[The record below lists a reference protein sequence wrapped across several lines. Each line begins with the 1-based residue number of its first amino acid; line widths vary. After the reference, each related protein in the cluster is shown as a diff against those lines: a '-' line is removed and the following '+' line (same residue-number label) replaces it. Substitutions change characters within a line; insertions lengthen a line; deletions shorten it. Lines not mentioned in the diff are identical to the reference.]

1 MKNTLYIIFII
12 TLLFTFQT
20 KAEVLKKLEIK
31 GNSRISEETLKVYGE
46 IQINKDYTTDD
57 INEIIKKLYDTKFFS
72 KISTSFT
79 NNTLVIT
86 VEENPIINTI
96 IIDGEKAKKF
106 KEAILEIISL
116 KEKSSYVE
124 SDIKKDIEMVKSF
137 YKSLGFYAAEV
148 EARSQP
154 IGQDKKRLNLIFS
167 VNKGQKYKIS
177 KINFIGDKKIKFKR
191 LRDVIASEEHRF
203 WKFISRNVYLN
214 AERIELDK
222 RLLKSFYLSKGYYN
236 VEIISSSA
244 ESKENNT
251 EIELTYSINA
261 GDRYRIKKLS
271 TDIDPVFDKTIFED
285 LKEEFTDFAGE
296 YYSPFKIQK
305 ILTKIDRIVDQ
316 NELQFVQ
323 HTVRETVD
331 ENSIDIVFNIFEGPK
346 IQIERVNIFGNT
358 VTSDSVIRSELQL
371 DEGDPYSKIK
381 LNQSVSELKARNIF
395 KTVKEKIVDGSERD
409 LKVLEIT
416 VEEKPTGE
424 IAAGAGIGTEGTS
437 FSFTVK
443 ENNYLGKGLMV
454 DSSVSVSEETLRGGL
469 SISDPNYN
477 YSGNLVY
484 GGITSTNNEKPDS
497 GYENTITNINLGTKF
512 EQYEDIYFS
521 PGFDLSFD
529 DLRVDG
535 TASSKLKK
543 QAGEFTEFNFNYGLE
558 MDKRDRSFLPTSGSI
573 VSFSQSVPIYADQP
587 SLFNR
592 LSYSKYHG
600 FSDDVIGAVKFYA
613 ASITSLDE
621 DVRLS
626 NRITLPSKRLRG
638 FEAGKVGPVD
648 QGDFVGGNYASALNF
663 EAQLPNLLP
672 EATQTDVAAF
682 LDFGNLWSVDYDSSA
697 GSSSKLRSSVGVTTQ
712 LYTPIGPVNFVLA
725 QPLSKAESD
734 KTQTFKFQIGTSF

>member
-1 MKNTLYIIFII
+1 MKNLIHIICLFLILLI
-12 TLLFTFQT
+12 TPS
-20 KAEVLKKLEIK
+20 KAEILKKFEVK
-31 GNSRISEETLKVYGE
+31 GNSRISNETLKVYGE
-46 IQINKDYTTDD
+46 IELNKNYTTDD
-57 INEIIKKLYDTKFFS
+57 INEVIKKLYDTKFFS
-72 KISTSFT
+72 KISTSFS
-79 NNTLVIT
+79 NNILTII

-96 IIDGEKAKKF
+96 IIDGEKAKKY
-106 KEAILEIISL
+106 KKAILDVISL
-116 KEKSSYVE
+116 KEKSSFVE
-124 SDIKKDIEMVKSF
+124 SDIKNDIEIVKSF

-154 IGQDKKRLNLIFS
+154 ISGDTTRLNLIFS
-167 VNKGQKYKIS
+167 INKGDKYKIS

-191 LRDVIASEEHRF
+191 LRDVIASEEAKF
-203 WKFISRNVYLN
+203 WKFISRNIYLN

-236 VEIISSSA
+236 VEIVSSSA
-244 ESKENNT
+244 ESKGKKT

-261 GDRYRIKKLS
+261 GDRFRIKKLS
-271 TDIDPVFDKTIFED
+271 TDIDPVFDKSIFQS
-285 LKEEFTDFAGE
+285 LKDEFSDFAGE
-296 YYSPFKIQK
+296 YYSPFKIEK
-305 ILTKIDRIVDQ
+305 VLSKIDKIVDQ

-331 ENSIDIVFNIFEGPK
+331 KNGVDVVFRIFEGPK

-358 VTSDSVIRSELQL
+358 VTSDSVIRSELFL

-395 KTVKEKIVDGSERD
+395 KSVKEKIIDGSEKD

-424 IAAGAGIGTEGTS
+424 IAAGAGVGTEGTS
-437 FSFTVK
+437 FSFTVQ

-454 DSSVSVSEETLRGGL
+454 DATIAASEESLRGGL
-469 SISDPNYN
+469 SISDPNFN

-484 GGITSTNNEKPDS
+484 GGLSSTNNDKPDS
-497 GYENTITNINLGTKF
+497 GYENTITNFNIGTKF
-512 EQYEDIYFS
+512 EQYEDIYFT

-529 DLRVDG
+529 DLRVDN
-535 TASSKLKK
+535 TASDKLKK
-543 QAGEFTEFNFNYGLE
+543 QAGNFTEFNFNYGLE
-558 MDKRDRSFLPTSGSI
+558 MDKRDRSFMPTSGSI
-573 VSFSQSVPIYADQP
+573 SSFEQGVPIYADQP
-587 SLFNR
+587 SLYNR
-592 LSYSKYHG
+592 FTYSKYHG

-613 ASITSLDE
+613 ATITAIDD

-626 NRITLPSKRLRG
+626 KRLRMPSKRLRG
-638 FEAGKVGPVD
+638 FEASKIGPLD
-648 QGDFVGGNYASALNF
+648 QGDYVGGNYATALNI

-682 LDFGNLWSVDYDSSA
+682 LDLGNLWSVDYDSSA
-697 GSSSKLRSSVGVTTQ
+697 GSSSKIRSSLGVTTQ

-725 QPLSKAESD
+725 QALSKAESD

>member
-1 MKNTLYIIFII
+1 MKKILYLIIILSIFFSSQ
-12 TLLFTFQT
+12 L
-20 KAEVLKKLEIK
+20 KAEVLKKLEVK

-46 IQINKDYTTDD
+46 IQINKDYSNDD
-57 INEIIKKLYDTKFFS
+57 INKIIKKLYDTKFFS
-72 KISTSFT
+72 KISTSFA
-79 NNTLVIT
+79 NNILTII

-96 IIDGEKAKKF
+96 IIDGEKAKKY

-154 IGQDKKRLNLIFS
+154 IGQDNKRLNLIFS
-167 VNKGQKYKIS
+167 INKGQKYRIS

-222 RLLKSFYLSKGYYN
+222 RLLKNFYLSKGYYN
-236 VEIISSSA
+236 VEIVSSSA
-244 ESKENNT
+244 ESKDNKT
-251 EIELTYSINA
+251 DIELTYSINA
-261 GDRYRIKKLS
+261 GDRYRIKKLA
-271 TDIDPVFDKTIFED
+271 TDIDPVFDNSIFEE
-285 LKEEFTDFAGE
+285 LKEEFTAFAGE
-296 YYSPFKIQK
+296 YYSPFKIRK
-305 ILTKIDRIVDQ
+305 ILTKIDNIVDQ

-323 HTVRETVD
+323 HTVIETVD
-331 ENSIDIVFNIFEGPK
+331 EKNIDITFKIFEGPK

-358 VTSDSVIRSELQL
+358 VTSDSVIRSELEL
-371 DEGDPYSKIK
+371 DEGDPYSKVK
-381 LNQSVSELKARNIF
+381 LNQSISELKARNIF
-395 KTVKEKIVDGSERD
+395 KTVKEKIIDGSEKD

-437 FSFTVK
+437 FSFTLQ

-454 DSSVSVSEETLRGGL
+454 DATVSASEESLRGGL
-469 SISDPNYN
+469 NITNPNYN

-484 GGITSTNNEKPDS
+484 GGITSTNNDKPDS
-497 GYENTITNINLGTKF
+497 GYENTITNINAGTKF
-512 EQYEDIYFS
+512 EQYEGIFFS

-535 TASSKLKK
+535 TASDKLKK
-543 QAGEFTEFNFNYGLE
+543 QAGEFTEFNFNYSLQ
-558 MDKRDRSFLPTSGSI
+558 MDKRDRAFMPTSGSI
-573 VSFSQSVPIYADQP
+573 ASFTQGLPIYADQP
-587 SLFNR
+587 SLYNR
-592 LSYSKYHG
+592 LTYSKYHG

-613 ASITSLDE
+613 ATVTALDE

-626 NRITLPSKRLRG
+626 KRITLPSKRLRG
-638 FEAGKVGPVD
+638 FEAGRIGPVD

-697 GSSSKLRSSVGVTTQ
+697 GSSSKVRSSLGITTQ

-725 QPLSKAESD
+725 QPLSKAETD

>member
-1 MKNTLYIIFII
+1 MKKFLYIIFIYI
-12 TLLFTFQT
+12 LSFSLPTS
-20 KAEVLKKLEIK
+20 AEILKKFEVE
-31 GNSRISEETLKVYGE
+31 GNSRISTETLKVYGE
-46 IQINKDYTTDD
+46 IELNKNYTTDD

-72 KISTSFT
+72 KISTSFV
-79 NNTLVIT
+79 NNILKIK

-96 IIDGEKAKKF
+96 IIDGEKAKKY
-106 KEAILEIISL
+106 KEVILEIISL
-116 KEKSSYVE
+116 KEKSSFVE

-137 YKSLGFYAAEV
+137 YKSLGFYSAEV

-154 IGQDKKRLNLIFS
+154 IGQDKKRLNLIFF
-167 VNKGQKYKIS
+167 VNKGEKYKIS
-177 KINFIGDKKIKFKR
+177 RINFIGDKKIKFKR

-203 WKFISRNVYLN
+203 WKFISKNVYLN
-214 AERIELDK
+214 SERIELDK
-222 RLLKSFYLSKGYYN
+222 RLLKNFYLSKGYYN
-236 VEIISSSA
+236 VEIVSSSA
-244 ESKENNT
+244 ESKGKKT

-261 GDRYRIKKLS
+261 GERFRIKKLS
-271 TDIDPVFDKTIFED
+271 TDIDPVFDKSLFAD
-285 LKEEFTDFAGE
+285 LKDEYRSFAGE

-305 ILTKIDRIVDQ
+305 ILSKIDKIVDQ

-323 HTVRETVD
+323 SSVNEVVD
-331 ENSIDIVFNIFEGPK
+331 KDGIDITFKVFEGPK

-358 VTSDSVIRSELQL
+358 VTSDTVIRSELLL
-371 DEGDPYSKIK
+371 DEGDPYSKVK

-395 KTVKEKIVDGSERD
+395 KSVREKIIDGSQND

-424 IAAGAGIGTEGTS
+424 IAAGAGVGTEGTS
-437 FSFTVK
+437 FSFTVQ
-443 ENNYLGKGLMV
+443 ENNYLGQGLMV
-454 DSSVSVSEETLRGGL
+454 DATVSASEETLRGGL
-469 SISDPNYN
+469 SVSNPNYN

-484 GGITSTNNEKPDS
+484 GGITSTSNDKPES
-497 GYENTITNINLGTKF
+497 GYENTITNLNLGTKF
-512 EQYEDIYFS
+512 EQYEDIYFT
-521 PGFDLSFD
+521 PGLDLSFD

-535 TASSKLKK
+535 TASDKLKK

-558 MDKRDRSFLPTSGSI
+558 MDLRDRSFMPTSGSI
-573 VSFSQSVPIYADQP
+573 VSFSQGIPIFADQP

-592 LSYSKYHG
+592 FSYSKYHG
-600 FSDDVIGAVKFYA
+600 FSDDLIGALKFYA
-613 ASITSLDE
+613 ASITALDE

-626 NRITLPSKRLRG
+626 KRIKVPAKRLRG
-638 FEAGKVGPVD
+638 FESGKIGPVD

-682 LDFGNLWSVDYDSSA
+682 LDLANLWSVDYDSSA
-697 GSSSKLRSSVGVTTQ
+697 GSSSKLRSSIGVTTQ

-725 QPLSKAESD
+725 QALSKAESD

>member
-1 MKNTLYIIFII
+1 MKKTLYLIFI
-12 TLLFTFQT
+12 LSLFFSFQL
-20 KAEVLKKLEIK
+20 KAEVIKKIEVK
-31 GNSRISEETLKVYGE
+31 GNSRISDETLKVYGE
-46 IQINKDYTTDD
+46 IQLNKNYSTDD
-57 INEIIKKLYDTKFFS
+57 INEVIKKLYDTKFFS
-72 KISTSFT
+72 KISTTLT
-79 NNTLVIT
+79 NNTLTII

-96 IIDGEKAKKF
+96 IIDGEKAKKY

-154 IGQDKKRLNLIFS
+154 IDQDKKRLNLIFS
-167 VNKGQKYKIS
+167 INKGQKYKIS

-191 LRDVIASEEHRF
+191 LRDVIASEEHKF
-203 WKFISRNVYLN
+203 WKFISRNIYLN

-222 RLLKSFYLSKGYYN
+222 RLLKNFYLSKGYYN
-236 VEIISSSA
+236 VEIVSSSA
-244 ESKENNT
+244 ESKNNET

-271 TDIDPVFDKTIFED
+271 TNIDPVFDNLIFED
-285 LKEEFTDFAGE
+285 LKDEFSSFAGE

-305 ILTKIDRIVDQ
+305 ILTKIDKIIDQ

-323 HTVRETVD
+323 HTVKETVD
-331 ENSIDIVFNIFEGPK
+331 EKHIDIVFNIFEGPK

-381 LNQSVSELKARNIF
+381 LNQTVSELKARNIF
-395 KTVKEKIVDGSERD
+395 KTVKERIIDGTQKD

-424 IAAGAGIGTEGTS
+424 IAAGAGVGTEGTS
-437 FSFTVK
+437 FSFTVQ

-454 DSSVSVSEETLRGGL
+454 DATISASEESLRGGL
-469 SISDPNYN
+469 SISNPNYN

-497 GYENTITNINLGTKF
+497 GYENTITNVNLGTKF

-535 TASSKLKK
+535 TASDKLKK
-543 QAGEFTEFNFNYGLE
+543 QAGEFTEFIFNYSLE
-558 MDKRDRSFLPTSGSI
+558 MDKRDRAFMPTSGS
-573 VSFSQSVPIYADQP
+573 VASFAQGLPIYADQP

-592 LSYSKYHG
+592 LTYTKYHG

-613 ASITSLDE
+613 ATVTALDE

-626 NRITLPSKRLRG
+626 KRISIPSRRLRG
-638 FEAGKVGPVD
+638 FESGKIGPVD
-648 QGDFVGGNYASALNF
+648 QGDYVGGNYASALNF

-682 LDFGNLWSVDYDSSA
+682 LDLGNLWSVDYDSSA
-697 GSSSKLRSSVGVTTQ
+697 GSSSKLRSAFGITTQ
-712 LYTPIGPVNFVLA
+712 FYTPIGPVNFVLA
-725 QPLSKAESD
+725 QPLSKADSD

>member
-57 INEIIKKLYDTKFFS
+57 INEVIKKLYDTKFFS

-167 VNKGQKYKIS
+167 VNKGEKYKIS